1 MIAAAAPFSWNL
13 VSDWQALTSQAFMRN
28 ALIAGTIAAVLCS
41 VVGSF
46 VVLRGLTFAA
56 DALTHVGFA
65 GASGAVL
72 LGVSPVAGL
81 LTLTLLV
88 ATAIGLMQ
96 ERLRGRDVV
105 IGMILVGAL
114 GLGVL
119 LLRLSSGYSNQA
131 YALLF
136 GDILALSGHDLVVLV
151 AAAGVALLA
160 TVVVFRPLLFASL
173 DEELAQARGVP
184 VRALSVA
191 FMLILAVAA
200 TAGTQVIGA
209 LLAVSLIVAP
219 AASSQRL
226 TDRPLVAVGGAVVLG
241 LLITWTGLVLAYW
254 LPYPVS
260 FFITTLAALT
270 YAACRFAG
278 ARRDAHE
285 RRARTLTPAVAA

>member
-1 MIAAAAPFSWNL
+1 MIAAGAAFSWNP
-13 VSDWQALTSQAFMRN
+13 VTDWQALTSQSFMRN

-72 LGVSPVAGL
+72 FGAPPVAGL
-81 LTLTLLV
+81 LTLTLV
-88 ATAIGLMQ
+88 AGTGIGVLQ

-119 LLRLSSGYSNQA
+119 LLRLSSGYANQT

-136 GDILALSGHDLVVLV
+136 GDILALSTRDVVVLGC
-151 AAAGVALLA
+151 AAALAVAG
-160 TVVVFRPLLFASL
+160 TVAIFRPLLFASL
-173 DEELAQARGVP
+173 DEEVAESRGVP
-184 VRALSVA
+184 VRVLAVA

-200 TAGTQVIGA
+200 SAATQVIGA
-209 LLAVSLIVAP
+209 LLAVALIVAP
-219 AASSQRL
+219 AASAQRL
-226 TDRPLVAVGGAVVLG
+226 THRPVRAVAIAVALG
-241 LLITWTGLVLAYW
+241 LAIVWVGLAIGYW
-254 LPYPVS
+254 LPYPAS
-260 FFITTLAALT
+260 FFVTSMAAITYGVSRAL
-270 YAACRFAG
+270 G
-278 ARRDAHE
+278 A
-285 RRARTLTPAVAA
+285 